1 MLMTRPH
8 AASRSFVASL
18 PKNLLA
24 RLKPVYNPLIKIISL
39 KYGVSISNTEA
50 AIFTSM
56 NGVIHGPKGNGQK
69 AYCVGAAT
77 TQIALEHGWAAH
89 MYGETAEAFLSNLIN
104 NPPALDLI
112 HLSGI
117 HTRGNIASQ
126 LMQNGLKTKN
136 VAVYDQITQHLK
148 KDVNQ
153 LILSGAQMLVPLFSP
168 RTSKQFSIQVPR
180 APSLQLVALSQAVA
194 QNLDTTSYAGVIIV
208 TAPTA
213 AAMQSAISLW
223 VEGQPAYE

>member
-18 PKNLLA
+18 PKKFIGS
-24 RLKPVYNPLIKIISL
+24 LKTCFITPLIKIISL
-39 KYGVSISNTEA
+39 KVWRLYIKYRSGYFHINERCHSWSLKE
-50 AIFTSM
+50 
-56 NGVIHGPKGNGQK
+56 NGQK

-168 RTSKQFSIQVPR
+168 RTSKQFSIQVPTCTI
-180 APSLQLVALSQAVA
+180 PSIGSVKSSSC
-194 QNLDTTSYAGVIIV
+194 TKF
-208 TAPTA
+208 
-213 AAMQSAISLW
+213 
-223 VEGQPAYE
+223 